1 MDTRRPHPSPT
12 PAPSAVSHG
21 VEHTPVINSRD
32 LLHAGHSVVIEHNG
46 VRYTLRETRQSKLI
60 LTK

>member
-12 PAPSAVSHG
+12 PATPASRV